1 MAMRGAVSCVV
12 IFLQES
18 QGALCAP
25 VYVSGIYTGFD
36 HQSVK
41 FFAVKRNNLMPVVW
55 LVSNHFLE
63 DSTMDTFAGC
73 TSVVSFFDSSFYQAG
88 SDEQAAWNAAIRD
101 YLKSLLEI
109 VRRGPAEDEVRTGI
123 FVLILRYGEQAVR
136 FLKTKHFPAE
146 AREAKRIWQE
156 IQAMV
161 YINTLQVFPRKL
173 RAELGKAYHFTRL
186 SLLMEET
193 PFGEVG
199 VVREPYSVVW
209 HPCYRKEW
217 GEYPEIAK
225 HVRIPMPVL
234 KEQGNLEVRPL
245 GYNSGAWYQCSWR
258 TAHGAYDFLVRI
270 GEGVGFLAYGPWPSK
285 PGNGMDVGPYRVGF
299 TRMNADEVPGDDP
312 EVKEFFRRV
321 CRLNMDDFVAFR
333 KGNARMA
340 YFPSAQKTECDITID
355 GFIVTTL
362 KFVPVPDAGNTLV
375 VES

>member
-1 MAMRGAVSCVV
+1 MSVWG
-12 IFLQES
+12 
-18 QGALCAP
+18 CA
-25 VYVSGIYTGFD
+25 
-36 HQSVK
+36 
-41 FFAVKRNNLMPVVW
+41 
-55 LVSNHFLE
+55 
-63 DSTMDTFAGC
+63 
-73 TSVVSFFDSSFYQAG
+73 VVSFFDSSFYQDLNIPDLTKLQAKQRKLLPSG
-88 SDEQAAWNAAIRD
+88 SHEQAVWNAAIRD

-109 VRRGPAEDEVRTGI
+109 VSRGPAEDEVRTGI

-136 FLKTKHFPAE
+136 FLNTQATKHFPAE
-146 AREAKRIWQE
+146 VREAKRIWQE

-161 YINTLQVFPRKL
+161 YINSLRVFPRKL

-199 VVREPYSVVW
+199 VAREPYSVVW

-258 TAHGAYDFLVRI
+258 TAHGEYDFLVRI

-285 PGNGMDVGPYRVGF
+285 PGKGMDVGPYRVGF
-299 TRMNADEVPGDDP
+299 IRLDADDEVPEDDP

-321 CRLNMDDFVAFR
+321 CRFNRDDFVAFR

-340 YFPSAQKTECDITID
+340 YFPLAHKTECDVIMD
-355 GFIVTTL
+355 GLVVTTL